1 MKATQGT
8 TYRGL
13 QSQIMQ
19 MGVKLEDLRM
29 MAASGKKFN
38 KSSDNPAAI
47 RPVLNARTQLLTS
60 DRYLTTMGHALDK
73 MESTDGYLGNVED
86 ILQRVR
92 ELALN
97 GMNSAMNQQDLDS
110 LADQVGY
117 LKEQLVDTANT
128 KVDGKYVF
136 AGFNEDVQPFI
147 DNPSYDPVLD
157 PRPVIY
163 TGDANAINLEVAP
176 GQMVQVNLNGNALFL
191 GDKDND
197 GVTDAGGADIF
208 ATLTQIEDALRA
220 GDISGI
226 EAQLTP
232 LETGADQV
240 RSWRGFLGNN
250 AERVET
256 GMLQM
261 EDTKIDLKQTL
272 SRYEDADVIETLTM
286 LSQQET
292 AFQAA
297 LNVTAKVS
305 ELSILN
311 YL

>member
-13 QSQIMQ
+13 QAQLQS
-19 MGVKLEDLRM
+19 MGVNLENLRNT
-29 MAASGKKFN
+29 AASLKKFT

-47 RPVLNARTQLLTS
+47 RPVLNARSQILTS

-73 MESTDGYLGNVED
+73 MDSTDSYLGNVED

-92 ELALN
+92 ELTLN
-97 GMNSAMNQQDLDS
+97 GMNSSLNQQDLNS
-110 LADQVGY
+110 LADQVGF

-128 KVDGKYVF
+128 KLDGKYLF
-136 AGFNEDVQPFI
+136 AGFNEDVEPFTT
-147 DNPSYDPVLD
+147 NPAYDPVLD
-157 PRPVIY
+157 PRPVLY
-163 TGDANAINLEVAP
+163 TGDENAVKLEVAP
-176 GQMVQVNLNGNALFL
+176 GQMLQVNLTGNSLFL
-191 GDKDND
+191 GDDNND
-197 GVTDAGGADIF
+197 GVTDPGKVDIF
-208 ATLTQIEDALRA
+208 ATLTQIEDSLRA
-220 GDISGI
+220 GDMSGL

-232 LETGADQV
+232 LENGADQI
-240 RSWRGFLGNN
+240 RSGRSFLGNN
-250 AERVET
+250 AARVET
-256 GMLQM
+256 GMTQM

-272 SRYEDADVIETLTM
+272 SRYEDADLVETLTQ
-286 LSQQET
+286 LTQQET

-305 ELSILN
+305 QLSILN